1 MATNSNARP
10 AAARAFVRSLNI
22 LLKFARMYDFG
33 HPRTVKQF
41 ETGWSELRIALGS
54 GSENEAG
61 VLLGVSGD
69 QLLLDGTPLESAAA
83 EKSFAKMLSSAG
95 IASIH
100 FSPKVTQASLAR
112 FVRGFPTGTGAKPV
126 QLAEQ
131 LKAALQGDPHIH
143 VNEVCFV
150 PADSA
155 VAKSTIAAQLAART
169 LGLNSEKSDELFNDP
184 ERLLQLIIAAEG
196 TQGSGSGPKVG
207 GLGGNNG
214 GDGDGTGDGNGGTGS
229 GIGNGGSGSGSGYG
243 SDGSG
248 SGRGNGGTGS
258 GFGNGGSGS
267 GSGYGFDGSGSGR
280 GNGSESG
287 GSGEGGPGGFGS
299 GTGSGPGDG
308 GTGKGSGSSGTGS
321 GFGTEGTGTG
331 SGSGRGGNRVTSG
344 GGEGAGQGGY
354 GYGSGPGYYTGEP
367 SGAVRGS
374 LGSHSESGDGADGL
388 RVSGAVSSVHS
399 SEGGTGHR
407 ASSTSGTWNIIGGDG
422 AGIPLEPDAGGF
434 WFSKD
439 GSKQSATD
447 GQGSEAR
454 ISGGAPINGANFA
467 SESRSSDFGT
477 WNIVGGSEEGTPLD
491 PNAGGFW
498 LNKENSKGSGSKA
511 RGLSRE
517 GISVFPVHDPQNADE
532 INSAE
537 GSESGMTGNQGS
549 TGSTR
554 GAESGGT
561 GSRPNISGGGP
572 GGTGRGGGFSSSP
585 SGPGGI
591 APTGQSA
598 GGNRGGGVRNTG
610 GPGGHAW
617 KVPGAGG
624 SEASEVSRWGNATA
638 GIRGSRPA
646 RDGGPGS
653 MAVETGLM
661 TLREDELKGILQVL
675 AQIARTTDAS
685 KDKIDPAS
693 FQSRLSTLP
702 RRARFTVSQALSALA
717 AQAPSETSDQPTL
730 MKLAEHIAIRFAL
743 ESYERGDIEVNAVRQ
758 VLDEMSLELD
768 GLRKILGVYEEKMA
782 RHGIETQS
790 HVDLLAQQFWAQ
802 VGDEKKKAVLES
814 SEAWCVPLAKIREYV
829 EGLMERGETEAAEN
843 TLRNYANCITNKS
856 SEQRRQ
862 TSMGLSELA
871 GLYAKSDERL
881 LMDTIRK
888 VGVQLAEER
897 DSELQS
903 LVGAAF
909 VRLSQEAASKRLYP
923 AIQRAVE
930 LVEYVESER
939 PGLGNNLRPRI
950 AIENRLPE
958 FIEEALKA
966 GNVPNGLADLLRRMP
981 APASEHL
988 AGRFSRSGFRED
1000 CDLLISMMEVLG
1012 PEGLQHLR
1020 EQLRKGGP
1028 VEVTEAI
1035 GVLTRLDADLVV
1047 EVLPGRMS
1055 EWKRTTHDRV
1065 VRQISSSGGTERG
1078 RLLLTIFDSLD
1089 TLIRPLAIDEIGMSG
1104 EMGSDMRLL
1113 RLAEGDLPKDGT
1125 GYLRLKAI
1133 EALGRLRTGGAEVV
1147 LRKIAEARKAFR
1159 WANPSELRLVAV
1171 QAMEKIDPEWIRNFI
1186 PRSGLSVAE
1195 LSIEPLD
1202 ADPNSSAIR
1211 QRRYPRLRLERA
1223 VSGMTTNLKEN
1234 CRLDIPELTLGGGVA
1249 ICDQSLHPGS
1259 LVTMKLNTGQKPVK
1273 AQTIVRDA
1281 NTQARAFELVE
1292 IDLDERAKLR
1302 KLLVQLGN
1310 IQKQSTPQD
1319 RSRRGTRTI
1328 FTNQT

>member
-1 MATNSNARP
+1 MATNSNTRP

-41 ETGWSELRIALGS
+41 ETGWGELRIALGS
-54 GSENEAG
+54 GSENESG

-83 EKSFAKMLSSAG
+83 EKSFAKMLSAAG

-169 LGLNSEKSDELFNDP
+169 LGLDSEKSDELFNDP

-214 GDGDGTGDGNGGTGS
+214 GDGDGTGDGNGGS
-229 GIGNGGSGSGSGYG
+229 GGYGNGGSGSGYG
-243 SDGSG
+243 AEGSG
-248 SGRGNGGTGS
+248 SGRGNGGDPGAR
-258 GFGNGGSGS
+258 
-267 GSGYGFDGSGSGR
+267 DGLGQ
-280 GNGSESG
+280 
-287 GSGEGGPGGFGS
+287 GGFGS
-299 GTGSGPGDG
+299 GTGSSSGDG
-308 GTGKGSGSSGTGS
+308 
-321 GFGTEGTGTG
+321 GTGTG
-331 SGSGRGGNRVTSG
+331 SGSGGNESG
-344 GGEGAGQGGY
+344 TGV
-354 GYGSGPGYYTGEP
+354 GSGPGRGDGLGSGAGEGSGQGQGGHGNGSGYYAGEP
-367 SGAVRGS
+367 SGVVRAN
-374 LGSHSESGDGADGL
+374 LGGHGDSDSGADGL
-388 RVSGAVSSVHS
+388 RVSGPVSSVGS
-399 SEGGTGHR
+399 DGGTGHGA
-407 ASSTSGTWNIIGGDG
+407 ASNSGTWNIVGGDG
-422 AGIPLEPDAGGF
+422 AGTPLEPDAGGF
-434 WFSKD
+434 WFNK
-439 GSKQSATD
+439 GG
-447 GQGSEAR
+447 GQGSGAR
-454 ISGGAPINGANFA
+454 ISGGAPVHGSNFG

-477 WNIVGGSEEGTPLD
+477 WNIVGGSEEGTLLD

-498 LNKENSKGSGSKA
+498 LNKENSKESGPNSKGSSGRGISGVPVHGSRNTGDVDSTSGGE
-511 RGLSRE
+511 RGLADSQ
-517 GISVFPVHDPQNADE
+517 GLNIS
-532 INSAE
+532 
-537 GSESGMTGNQGS
+537 TGN
-549 TGSTR
+549 TV
-554 GAESGGT
+554 SGGRGT
-561 GSRPNISGGGP
+561 GSNISGGGS
-572 GGTGRGGGFSSSP
+572 GGSGRGGGLGSSP
-585 SGPGGI
+585 SASGGS
-591 APTGQSA
+591 AQTGQT
-598 GGNRGGGVRNTG
+598 GTGNRGGGARNLG
-610 GPGGHAW
+610 GSGAQSW
-617 KVPGAGG
+617 KVPGTGG
-624 SEASEVSRWGNATA
+624 SESGEASRWGNATA

-646 RDGGPGS
+646 RSGGPGS

-661 TLREDELKGILQVL
+661 TLHEDELKGILQVL

-717 AQAPSETSDQPTL
+717 AQAPSETSDKPTL

-743 ESYERGDIEVNAVRQ
+743 ESYEKGDIEVNAVRQ

-814 SEAWCVPLAKIREYV
+814 SEAWCVPPAKIREYV

-843 TLRNYANCITNKS
+843 TLRNYSNCITNKS
-856 SEQRRQ
+856 PEQRRQ

-871 GLYAKSDERL
+871 GLYAKSAERL

-909 VRLSQEAASKRLYP
+909 VRLSQEAANKRLYP

-930 LVEYVESER
+930 LVDYVESER

-950 AIENRLPE
+950 AIDNRLPE

-981 APASEHL
+981 MPASEHL

-1035 GVLTRLDADLVV
+1035 GVLTRLDADLVM

-1065 VRQISSSGGTERG
+1065 VRQISSSGGAERG
-1078 RLLLTIFDSLD
+1078 RLLLTVFDSLD
-1089 TLIRPLAIDEIGMSG
+1089 ALIRPLAIDEIGMSG
-1104 EMGSDMRLL
+1104 EQGSDMRLL

-1133 EALGRLRTGGAEVV
+1133 EALGRLRTSGAEVV

-1159 WANPSELRLVAV
+1159 WANQSELRLVAA

-1211 QRRYPRLRLERA
+1211 QRRYPRLRLEHA
-1223 VSGMTTNLKEN
+1223 VSAMTTNLKEN
-1234 CRLDIPELTLGGGVA
+1234 CRLDIPEMTLGGGVA

-1259 LVTMKLNTGQKPVK
+1259 LVSMKLNTGQKPVK

-1281 NTQARAFELVE
+1281 NTQARAFEVVE
-1292 IDLDERAKLR
+1292 IDLEERARLR

-1310 IQKQSTPQD
+1310 IQKQSTAKD

-1328 FTNQT
+1328 LTNQT

>member
-1 MATNSNARP
+1 
-10 AAARAFVRSLNI
+10 
-22 LLKFARMYDFG
+22 
-33 HPRTVKQF
+33 
-41 ETGWSELRIALGS
+41 
-54 GSENEAG
+54 
-61 VLLGVSGD
+61 
-69 QLLLDGTPLESAAA
+69 
-83 EKSFAKMLSSAG
+83 
-95 IASIH
+95 
-100 FSPKVTQASLAR
+100 
-112 FVRGFPTGTGAKPV
+112 
-126 QLAEQ
+126 
-131 LKAALQGDPHIH
+131 
-143 VNEVCFV
+143 
-150 PADSA
+150 
-155 VAKSTIAAQLAART
+155 
-169 LGLNSEKSDELFNDP
+169 
-184 ERLLQLIIAAEG
+184 
-196 TQGSGSGPKVG
+196 
-207 GLGGNNG
+207 
-214 GDGDGTGDGNGGTGS
+214 
-229 GIGNGGSGSGSGYG
+229 
-243 SDGSG
+243 
-248 SGRGNGGTGS
+248 
-258 GFGNGGSGS
+258 
-267 GSGYGFDGSGSGR
+267 
-280 GNGSESG
+280 
-287 GSGEGGPGGFGS
+287 
-299 GTGSGPGDG
+299 
-308 GTGKGSGSSGTGS
+308 
-321 GFGTEGTGTG
+321 
-331 SGSGRGGNRVTSG
+331 
-344 GGEGAGQGGY
+344 
-354 GYGSGPGYYTGEP
+354 
-367 SGAVRGS
+367 
-374 LGSHSESGDGADGL
+374 
-388 RVSGAVSSVHS
+388 
-399 SEGGTGHR
+399 
-407 ASSTSGTWNIIGGDG
+407 
-422 AGIPLEPDAGGF
+422 
-434 WFSKD
+434 
-439 GSKQSATD
+439 
-447 GQGSEAR
+447 
-454 ISGGAPINGANFA
+454 
-467 SESRSSDFGT
+467 
-477 WNIVGGSEEGTPLD
+477 
-491 PNAGGFW
+491 
-498 LNKENSKGSGSKA
+498 
-511 RGLSRE
+511 
-517 GISVFPVHDPQNADE
+517 
-532 INSAE
+532 
-537 GSESGMTGNQGS
+537 
-549 TGSTR
+549 
-554 GAESGGT
+554 
-561 GSRPNISGGGP
+561 
-572 GGTGRGGGFSSSP
+572 
-585 SGPGGI
+585 
-591 APTGQSA
+591 
-598 GGNRGGGVRNTG
+598 
-610 GPGGHAW
+610 
-617 KVPGAGG
+617 
-624 SEASEVSRWGNATA
+624 
-638 GIRGSRPA
+638 
-646 RDGGPGS
+646 
-653 MAVETGLM
+653 
-661 TLREDELKGILQVL
+661 
-675 AQIARTTDAS
+675 
-685 KDKIDPAS
+685 
-693 FQSRLSTLP
+693 
-702 RRARFTVSQALSALA
+702 
-717 AQAPSETSDQPTL
+717 
-730 MKLAEHIAIRFAL
+730 
-743 ESYERGDIEVNAVRQ
+743 
-758 VLDEMSLELD
+758 
-768 GLRKILGVYEEKMA
+768 
-782 RHGIETQS
+782 
-790 HVDLLAQQFWAQ
+790 
-802 VGDEKKKAVLES
+802 
-814 SEAWCVPLAKIREYV
+814 
-829 EGLMERGETEAAEN
+829 MERGETEAAEN

>member
-1 MATNSNARP
+1 MATNSNTRP
-10 AAARAFVRSLNI
+10 AAGRAFVRSLNI

-41 ETGWSELRIALGS
+41 ETGWSELRTALGS

-112 FVRGFPTGTGAKPV
+112 FVRAFPTGTGAKPV

-131 LKAALQGDPHIH
+131 LKTALQGDPHIH

-196 TQGSGSGPKVG
+196 TKGSGSGSGPRAG
-207 GLGGNNG
+207 GLGG
-214 GDGDGTGDGNGGTGS
+214 DGS
-229 GIGNGGSGSGSGYG
+229 GDGNGGSGSGGEG
-243 SDGSG
+243 S
-248 SGRGNGGTGS
+248 
-258 GFGNGGSGS
+258 GGSGS
-267 GSGYGFDGSGSGR
+267 GNGGGSGDGSGGSGSG
-280 GNGSESG
+280 NGFE
-287 GSGEGGPGGFGS
+287 
-299 GTGSGPGDG
+299 
-308 GTGKGSGSSGTGS
+308 
-321 GFGTEGTGTG
+321 G
-331 SGSGRGGNRVTSG
+331 SGSGRGGGYYAGDSSEIIRG
-344 GGEGAGQGGY
+344 MPAGHGEPGAEGVRM
-354 GYGSGPGYYTGEP
+354 SGP
-367 SGAVRGS
+367 
-374 LGSHSESGDGADGL
+374 
-388 RVSGAVSSVHS
+388 VSSVGG
-399 SEGGTGHR
+399 SEGGTGSGG
-407 ASSTSGTWNIIGGDG
+407 SSGSGTWNIVGGDG
-422 AGIPLEPDAGGF
+422 GGAALEPDAGGF
-434 WFSKD
+434 WFNKD
-439 GSKQSATD
+439 SSKQSSSE
-447 GQGSEAR
+447 GPGSGAR
-454 ISGGAPINGANFA
+454 ISGGVPVHGSNFA
-467 SESRSSDFGT
+467 SESRSSDFGS

-498 LNKENSKGSGSKA
+498 LNKENSPDSGPHARGRSGEAIPVAPGHAARSGSD
-511 RGLSRE
+511 
-517 GISVFPVHDPQNADE
+517 I
-532 INSAE
+532 
-537 GSESGMTGNQGS
+537 
-549 TGSTR
+549 GSTR
-554 GAESGGT
+554 SAGSGGT
-561 GSRPNISGGGP
+561 GSGPNGPGRSDRSGGGL
-572 GGTGRGGGFSSSP
+572 SSSP
-585 SGPGGI
+585 SGSVGSIPAGQGG
-591 APTGQSA
+591 
-598 GGNRGGGVRNTG
+598 GGNRGAGARNTG
-610 GPGGHAW
+610 GSGPNIW
-617 KVPGAGG
+617 KVPEAGG
-624 SEASEVSRWGNATA
+624 AEPGEVSRWGNATA

-646 RDGGPGS
+646 RGGPGS

-661 TLREDELKGILQVL
+661 TLHEDELKGILQVL
-675 AQIARTTDAS
+675 AQIARTTDSS
-685 KDKIDPAS
+685 KDRIDPAS

-717 AQAPSETSDQPTL
+717 AQAPSETSDKPTL
-730 MKLAEHIAIRFAL
+730 MKLAEHIAVRFAL
-743 ESYERGDIEVNAVRQ
+743 ESYEKGDIEVNAVRQ

-768 GLRKILGVYEEKMA
+768 GLRKILGVYEEKMS
-782 RHGIETQS
+782 RHGIEVQS

-814 SEAWCVPLAKIREYV
+814 SEAWCVPPVKIREYV
-829 EGLMERGETEAAEN
+829 DGLMERGEKEAAEN
-843 TLRNYANCITNKS
+843 TLRNYAHCVTNKS
-856 SEQRRQ
+856 PAQRRQ

-871 GLYAKSDERL
+871 SLYAKSDERL
-881 LMDTIRK
+881 LVETIRK

-909 VRLSQEAASKRLYP
+909 VRLSQEAANKRSYP

-930 LVEYVESER
+930 LVEYVETER

-1020 EQLRKGGP
+1020 GQLRTGGP
-1028 VEVTEAI
+1028 AEATEAI
-1035 GVLTRLDADLVV
+1035 GILTRLDADLVV

-1065 VRQISSSGGTERG
+1065 VRQISSSGGSERG

-1089 TLIRPLAIDEIGMSG
+1089 ALIRPLAIDEIGMSG
-1104 EMGSDMRLL
+1104 EQGSDMRLL

-1159 WANPSELRLVAV
+1159 WANPSELRLVAA

-1211 QRRYPRLRLERA
+1211 QRRYPRLRLEHA

-1259 LVTMKLNTGQKPVK
+1259 LVNMKLNTGQKPVK

-1281 NTQARAFELVE
+1281 NTQARAFEVVE
-1292 IDLDERAKLR
+1292 MDLEERAKLR
-1302 KLLVQLGN
+1302 RLLVALGN
-1310 IQKQSTPQD
+1310 IQKQSTPKD

-1328 FTNQT
+1328 IISQT

>member
-1 MATNSNARP
+1 
-10 AAARAFVRSLNI
+10 
-22 LLKFARMYDFG
+22 
-33 HPRTVKQF
+33 
-41 ETGWSELRIALGS
+41 
-54 GSENEAG
+54 
-61 VLLGVSGD
+61 
-69 QLLLDGTPLESAAA
+69 
-83 EKSFAKMLSSAG
+83 
-95 IASIH
+95 
-100 FSPKVTQASLAR
+100 
-112 FVRGFPTGTGAKPV
+112 
-126 QLAEQ
+126 
-131 LKAALQGDPHIH
+131 
-143 VNEVCFV
+143 
-150 PADSA
+150 
-155 VAKSTIAAQLAART
+155 
-169 LGLNSEKSDELFNDP
+169 
-184 ERLLQLIIAAEG
+184 
-196 TQGSGSGPKVG
+196 
-207 GLGGNNG
+207 
-214 GDGDGTGDGNGGTGS
+214 
-229 GIGNGGSGSGSGYG
+229 
-243 SDGSG
+243 
-248 SGRGNGGTGS
+248 
-258 GFGNGGSGS
+258 
-267 GSGYGFDGSGSGR
+267 
-280 GNGSESG
+280 
-287 GSGEGGPGGFGS
+287 
-299 GTGSGPGDG
+299 
-308 GTGKGSGSSGTGS
+308 
-321 GFGTEGTGTG
+321 
-331 SGSGRGGNRVTSG
+331 
-344 GGEGAGQGGY
+344 
-354 GYGSGPGYYTGEP
+354 
-367 SGAVRGS
+367 
-374 LGSHSESGDGADGL
+374 
-388 RVSGAVSSVHS
+388 
-399 SEGGTGHR
+399 
-407 ASSTSGTWNIIGGDG
+407 
-422 AGIPLEPDAGGF
+422 
-434 WFSKD
+434 
-439 GSKQSATD
+439 
-447 GQGSEAR
+447 
-454 ISGGAPINGANFA
+454 
-467 SESRSSDFGT
+467 
-477 WNIVGGSEEGTPLD
+477 
-491 PNAGGFW
+491 
-498 LNKENSKGSGSKA
+498 
-511 RGLSRE
+511 
-517 GISVFPVHDPQNADE
+517 
-532 INSAE
+532 
-537 GSESGMTGNQGS
+537 
-549 TGSTR
+549 
-554 GAESGGT
+554 
-561 GSRPNISGGGP
+561 
-572 GGTGRGGGFSSSP
+572 
-585 SGPGGI
+585 
-591 APTGQSA
+591 
-598 GGNRGGGVRNTG
+598 
-610 GPGGHAW
+610 
-617 KVPGAGG
+617 
-624 SEASEVSRWGNATA
+624 
-638 GIRGSRPA
+638 
-646 RDGGPGS
+646 

-661 TLREDELKGILQVL
+661 TLHEDELKGILQVL
-675 AQIARTTDAS
+675 AQIARTTDPS

-717 AQAPSETSDQPTL
+717 AQAPSETSDKPTL

-743 ESYERGDIEVNAVRQ
+743 ESYEKGDIEVNAVRQ

-814 SEAWCVPLAKIREYV
+814 SEAWCVPPAKIREYV
-829 EGLMERGETEAAEN
+829 EGLMERGETEAAES
-843 TLRNYANCITNKS
+843 TLRNYSNCITNKS

-909 VRLSQEAASKRLYP
+909 VRLSQEAANKRLFP

-930 LVEYVESER
+930 LVDYVESER

-981 APASEHL
+981 TPASEHL

-1012 PEGLQHLR
+1012 PDGLQHLR

-1035 GVLTRLDADLVV
+1035 GVLTRLDAELVM

-1065 VRQISSSGGTERG
+1065 VRQISSRG

-1089 TLIRPLAIDEIGMSG
+1089 ALIRPLAIDEIGMSG
-1104 EMGSDMRLL
+1104 EQGSDMRLL

-1133 EALGRLRTGGAEVV
+1133 EALGRLRTSGAEVV

-1159 WANPSELRLVAV
+1159 WANPSELRLVAA
-1171 QAMEKIDPEWIRNFI
+1171 QAIEKIDPEWIRNFI

-1211 QRRYPRLRLERA
+1211 QRRYPRLRLEHA
-1223 VSGMTTNLKEN
+1223 VSAMTTNLKEN
-1234 CRLDIPELTLGGGVA
+1234 CRLDIPEMTLGGGVA

-1259 LVTMKLNTGQKPVK
+1259 LVSMKFNTGQKPVK

-1281 NTQARAFELVE
+1281 NTQARAFEVVD
-1292 IDLDERAKLR
+1292 IDLEERAKLR

-1310 IQKQSTPQD
+1310 IQKQSTPKD

-1328 FTNQT
+1328 LTNQT

>member
-1 MATNSNARP
+1 
-10 AAARAFVRSLNI
+10 
-22 LLKFARMYDFG
+22 
-33 HPRTVKQF
+33 
-41 ETGWSELRIALGS
+41 
-54 GSENEAG
+54 
-61 VLLGVSGD
+61 
-69 QLLLDGTPLESAAA
+69 
-83 EKSFAKMLSSAG
+83 
-95 IASIH
+95 
-100 FSPKVTQASLAR
+100 
-112 FVRGFPTGTGAKPV
+112 
-126 QLAEQ
+126 
-131 LKAALQGDPHIH
+131 
-143 VNEVCFV
+143 
-150 PADSA
+150 
-155 VAKSTIAAQLAART
+155 
-169 LGLNSEKSDELFNDP
+169 
-184 ERLLQLIIAAEG
+184 
-196 TQGSGSGPKVG
+196 
-207 GLGGNNG
+207 
-214 GDGDGTGDGNGGTGS
+214 
-229 GIGNGGSGSGSGYG
+229 
-243 SDGSG
+243 
-248 SGRGNGGTGS
+248 
-258 GFGNGGSGS
+258 
-267 GSGYGFDGSGSGR
+267 
-280 GNGSESG
+280 
-287 GSGEGGPGGFGS
+287 
-299 GTGSGPGDG
+299 
-308 GTGKGSGSSGTGS
+308 
-321 GFGTEGTGTG
+321 
-331 SGSGRGGNRVTSG
+331 
-344 GGEGAGQGGY
+344 
-354 GYGSGPGYYTGEP
+354 
-367 SGAVRGS
+367 
-374 LGSHSESGDGADGL
+374 
-388 RVSGAVSSVHS
+388 
-399 SEGGTGHR
+399 
-407 ASSTSGTWNIIGGDG
+407 
-422 AGIPLEPDAGGF
+422 
-434 WFSKD
+434 
-439 GSKQSATD
+439 
-447 GQGSEAR
+447 
-454 ISGGAPINGANFA
+454 
-467 SESRSSDFGT
+467 
-477 WNIVGGSEEGTPLD
+477 
-491 PNAGGFW
+491 
-498 LNKENSKGSGSKA
+498 
-511 RGLSRE
+511 
-517 GISVFPVHDPQNADE
+517 
-532 INSAE
+532 
-537 GSESGMTGNQGS
+537 
-549 TGSTR
+549 
-554 GAESGGT
+554 
-561 GSRPNISGGGP
+561 
-572 GGTGRGGGFSSSP
+572 GGGFSSSP
-585 SGPGGI
+585 SGSAGT
-591 APTGQSA
+591 ATGQNT
-598 GGNRGGGVRNTG
+598 GGNRGGGTRN
-610 GPGGHAW
+610 PGGSGAQGW
-617 KVPGAGG
+617 KVPAGGG
-624 SEASEVSRWGNATA
+624 SETGEASRWGNATA
-638 GIRGSRPA
+638 GIRGSRTA
-646 RDGGPGS
+646 RGSAPGS

-661 TLREDELKGILQVL
+661 TLHEDELKGILQVL
-675 AQIARTTDAS
+675 AQIARTTDPS

-743 ESYERGDIEVNAVRQ
+743 ESYEKGDIEVNAVRQ
-758 VLDEMSLELD
+758 VLDEMSTELD

-782 RHGIETQS
+782 RHGIETLS

-814 SEAWCVPLAKIREYV
+814 SEAWCVPPAKIREYV

-871 GLYAKSDERL
+871 ALYAKSDERL

-909 VRLSQEAASKRLYP
+909 VRLSQEAASKRSYP

-966 GNVPNGLADLLRRMP
+966 GSVPNGLSDLLRRMP

-1000 CDLLISMMEVLG
+1000 CDLLISMMETLG
-1012 PEGLQHLR
+1012 PDGLQHLR
-1020 EQLRKGGP
+1020 EQLRTGGP

-1035 GVLTRLDADLVV
+1035 GILTRLDADLVV

-1065 VRQISSSGGTERG
+1065 VRQIASSGAAERG
-1078 RLLLTIFDSLD
+1078 RLLLTIFDALD

-1104 EMGSDMRLL
+1104 EQGSDMRLL

-1202 ADPNSSAIR
+1202 ADPSSSAIR
-1211 QRRYPRLRLERA
+1211 QRRYPRLRLEHA
-1223 VSGMTTNLKEN
+1223 VSGMTMNLKEN

-1259 LVTMKLNTGQKPVK
+1259 LITMKLNTGQKPLK

-1328 FTNQT
+1328 ITNQT

>member
-207 GLGGNNG
+207 GLGGN
-214 GDGDGTGDGNGGTGS
+214 GDGDGDGNGGS
-229 GIGNGGSGSGSGYG
+229 GGYG
-243 SDGSG
+243 S
-248 SGRGNGGTGS
+248 
-258 GFGNGGSGS
+258 GGSGS
-267 GSGYGFDGSGSGR
+267 GSGYGFEGSGSGR
-280 GNGSESG
+280 GNGFESAG
-287 GSGEGGPGGFGS
+287 GEGQATGGYGN
-299 GTGSGPGDG
+299 G
-308 GTGKGSGSSGTGS
+308 
-321 GFGTEGTGTG
+321 GTG
-331 SGSGRGGNRVTSG
+331 SGSDGGGGN
-344 GGEGAGQGGY
+344 
-354 GYGSGPGYYTGEP
+354 GSGPGYYANEP
-367 SGAVRGS
+367 SEVVRGV
-374 LGSHSESGDGADGL
+374 LASHGESGEGGDGL
-388 RVSGAVSSVHS
+388 RVSGPVSSVHG
-399 SEGGTGHR
+399 SEGGTGHG
-407 ASSTSGTWNIIGGDG
+407 ASTSSGTWNIVGGDG
-422 AGIPLEPDAGGF
+422 AGTPLEPDAGGF
-434 WFSKD
+434 WFNKD
-439 GSKQSATD
+439 GAKQSATD
-447 GQGSEAR
+447 GQGSGSR
-454 ISGGAPINGANFA
+454 ISGGAPINGANFS

-498 LNKENSKGSGSKA
+498 LNKENSKGSGSTP
-511 RGLSRE
+511 RGLSGE
-517 GISVFPVHDPQNADE
+517 VSVT
-532 INSAE
+532 
-537 GSESGMTGNQGS
+537 GSQGS
-549 TGSTR
+549 TGSARNT
-554 GAESGGT
+554 ASGGT
-561 GSRPNISGGGP
+561 GSGPNVSGRGP
-572 GGTGRGGGFSSSP
+572 GGTGRGGGLSSP
-585 SGPGGI
+585 PSGSGGT
-591 APTGQSA
+591 AATGQNT
-598 GGNRGGGVRNTG
+598 GGNRGGGTRN
-610 GPGGHAW
+610 PGGSGAQAW
-617 KVPGAGG
+617 KVPGGSG
-624 SEASEVSRWGNATA
+624 SETGEASRWGNATA
-638 GIRGSRPA
+638 GIRGSRTA
-646 RDGGPGS
+646 RGSAPGS

-661 TLREDELKGILQVL
+661 TLHEDELKGILQVL
-675 AQIARTTDAS
+675 AQIARTTDPS

-743 ESYERGDIEVNAVRQ
+743 ESYEKGDIEVNAVRQ
-758 VLDEMSLELD
+758 VLDEMSTELD

-814 SEAWCVPLAKIREYV
+814 SEAWCVPPAKIREYV

-862 TSMGLSELA
+862 TSTGLSELA

-909 VRLSQEAASKRLYP
+909 VRLSQEAATKRSYP

-1000 CDLLISMMEVLG
+1000 CDLLISMMETLG
-1012 PEGLQHLR
+1012 PDGLQHLR

-1035 GVLTRLDADLVV
+1035 GILTRLDADLVV

-1065 VRQISSSGGTERG
+1065 VRQISSSGGSERG

-1089 TLIRPLAIDEIGMSG
+1089 SLIRPLALDEIGMSG
-1104 EMGSDMRLL
+1104 EQGSDMRLL

-1259 LVTMKLNTGQKPVK
+1259 LITMKLNTGQKPLK

>member
-1 MATNSNARP
+1 MSTNPNARP

-41 ETGWSELRIALGS
+41 ETGWSELRTALGS

-184 ERLLQLIIAAEG
+184 EKLLQLIIAAEG

-207 GLGGNNG
+207 GLGGNG
-214 GDGDGTGDGNGGTGS
+214 EGDGDGNGGS
-229 GIGNGGSGSGSGYG
+229 GGYG
-243 SDGSG
+243 S
-248 SGRGNGGTGS
+248 
-258 GFGNGGSGS
+258 GGSGS

-280 GNGSESG
+280 GNGFDSAGGEGRNDGTGNGSDGRGSESG
-287 GSGEGGPGGFGS
+287 SG
-299 GTGSGPGDG
+299 D
-308 GTGKGSGSSGTGS
+308 
-321 GFGTEGTGTG
+321 
-331 SGSGRGGNRVTSG
+331 GRGGNGS
-344 GGEGAGQGGY
+344 GAG
-354 GYGSGPGYYTGEP
+354 YYASEP
-367 SGAVRGS
+367 SEVVRGVVANP
-374 LGSHSESGDGADGL
+374 GEAGESADGL
-388 RVSGAVSSVHS
+388 RVSGPVSSVHG
-399 SEGGTGHR
+399 SEAGTGHG
-407 ASSTSGTWNIIGGDG
+407 ASSSSGTWNIVGGDG
-422 AGIPLEPDAGGF
+422 AGTPLEPDAGGF
-434 WFSKD
+434 WFNKD
-439 GSKQSATD
+439 GAKQQATA

-454 ISGGAPINGANFA
+454 ISGGAAIDGANFS

-477 WNIVGGSEEGTPLD
+477 WNIVGGSDEGTPLD

-498 LNKENSKGSGSKA
+498 LNKEDPKRSGSTS
-511 RGLSRE
+511 RGIGGKVS
-517 GISVFPVHDPQNADE
+517 GSPVHGAQNAGDV
-532 INSAE
+532 NS
-537 GSESGMTGNQGS
+537 SGVTDNQGS

-554 GAESGGT
+554 NRASGGM
-561 GSRPNISGGGP
+561 GSGPNVSGRGPGGSGRGARNPGGP
-572 GGTGRGGGFSSSP
+572 G
-585 SGPGGI
+585 
-591 APTGQSA
+591 A
-598 GGNRGGGVRNTG
+598 NT
-610 GPGGHAW
+610 W
-617 KVPGAGG
+617 KVPGGGG
-624 SEASEVSRWGNATA
+624 SETGEATRWGNATA
-638 GIRGSRPA
+638 GIRGSRTA
-646 RDGGPGS
+646 RGGAAGS

-661 TLREDELKGILQVL
+661 TLHEDELKGILQVL
-675 AQIARTTDAS
+675 AQIARTTDQS

-743 ESYERGDIEVNAVRQ
+743 ESYEKGDIEVNAVRQ
-758 VLDEMSLELD
+758 VLDEMSVELD

-782 RHGIETQS
+782 RHGIETMS

-814 SEAWCVPLAKIREYV
+814 PEAWCVPPVKIREYV
-829 EGLMERGETEAAEN
+829 EGLMERGETEAAQN

-909 VRLSQEAASKRLYP
+909 VRLSQEAASKRSYP

-966 GNVPNGLADLLRRMP
+966 GSVPNGLADLLRRMP

-1012 PEGLQHLR
+1012 PDGLEHLR
-1020 EQLRKGGP
+1020 DQLRKGGP

-1035 GVLTRLDADLVV
+1035 GLLTRLDADLVV

-1065 VRQISSSGGTERG
+1065 VRQIASSGGTERG
-1078 RLLLTIFDSLD
+1078 RLLLTIFDALD

-1104 EMGSDMRLL
+1104 EQGSDMRLL

-1171 QAMEKIDPEWIRNFI
+1171 QAMEKIDPDWMRNFI

-1202 ADPNSSAIR
+1202 ADPSSSAIR
-1211 QRRYPRLRLERA
+1211 QRRYPRLRLERV
-1223 VSGMTTNLKEN
+1223 VSGVTVNLKEN

-1259 LVTMKLNTGQKPVK
+1259 LITMKLNTGQKPLK

-1292 IDLDERAKLR
+1292 IDLEERAKLR

-1328 FTNQT
+1328 ITNQS